1 MSALV
6 EKAKAPTLTAD
17 GLSMMPR
24 EFFSL
29 DDIFQ
34 DDDQGLLDSRSTNQ
48 APGQMYRLR
57 EGFED
62 INRFVDEHGRA
73 PSGEGK
79 VEEQRLARRLAAI
92 RQDRSR
98 TQALA
103 PDDRHG
109 LLGKTSESDSVSAEE
124 DFDEASENVTSLDDI
139 LADAGGF
146 LDSEAQELFEERHIQ
161 FGAKKNTPDEIAQR
175 TPCRDFDRFE
185 GLFSG
190 AKSEIREGHSETV
203 RFAKGAQIQ
212 EGDFFILDG
221 VMCLVDKIGEKNE
234 GVGHSRHNPRI
245 RVVFDNETESNLL
258 LHSFARALYK
268 DPNGRR
274 VLMDPDRVFEKMQGL
289 SHHDRRKGVLYI
301 LSTQSTNP
309 ELATMHDLYKIG
321 YTEESI
327 ERRIAGA
334 QRSSTYLEAPVTVE
348 ATYDCFGVNPRAVER
363 LVHAMLSSQKL
374 NVTLTDSQGRRY
386 RPREWFCVDLET
398 AKAVVER
405 IADGTISHYRIDGV
419 SGRLVAKSRR
429 YEGGGDNH

>member
-1 MSALV
+1 MV
-6 EKAKAPTLTAD
+6 
-17 GLSMMPR
+17 PR
-24 EFFSL
+24 MFFNL
-29 DDIFQ
+29 DDIFE
-34 DDDQGLLDSRSTNQ
+34 DDDEELLNSRDTNQ
-48 APGQMYRLR
+48 APSQIQRLR
-57 EGFED
+57 GGFSD
-62 INRFVDEHGRA
+62 INAFIDERGRE
-73 PSGEGK
+73 PSDEGEQS
-79 VEEQRLARRLAAI
+79 ERRLARRLAAI
-92 RQDRSR
+92 RQNRR
-98 TQALA
+98 KVQVLVQN
-103 PDDRHG
+103 DRHG
-109 LLGKTSESDSVSAEE
+109 LLASVSEQEVPA
-124 DFDEASENVTSLDDI
+124 DKNFDEVSENVTSLDDI
-139 LADAGGF
+139 FADADGL
-146 LDSEAQELFEERHIQ
+146 LDSESQELFAERHVQ

-190 AKSEIREGHSETV
+190 AKSEVCEGHSETV

-234 GVGHSRHNPRI
+234 GVGHARHNPRI

-274 VLMDPDRVFEKMQGL
+274 ILMDPDRVFDNGQGL

-301 LSTQSTNP
+301 LSSKSANP
-309 ELATMHDLYKIG
+309 ELAAMRDLYKIG
-321 YTEESI
+321 YTEE
-327 ERRIAGA
+327 ELEKRIAGA

-348 ATYDCFGVNPRAVER
+348 ATYDCFGVSPRAVER

-374 NVTLTDSQGRRY
+374 NVTLTDHQGRRY

-405 IADGTISHYRIDGV
+405 IADGTISNYRIDGV

-429 YEGGGDNH
+429 YARDSDDD

>member
-1 MSALV
+1 
-6 EKAKAPTLTAD
+6 
-17 GLSMMPR
+17 MMPR

-48 APGQMYRLR
+48 APGQTYRLR

-62 INRFVDEHGRA
+62 INRFLDEHGRA
-73 PSGEGK
+73 PSGGGEA
-79 VEEQRLARRLAAI
+79 EEQRLARRLVAN
-92 RQDRSR
+92 RQNRSR

-103 PDDRHG
+103 PNDRHG
-109 LLGKTSESDSVSAEE
+109 LLGNRSEFDSVPAEE
-124 DFDEASENVTSLDDI
+124 DFDEASENVASLDDI
-139 LADAGGF
+139 LADAGGL

-175 TPCRDFDRFE
+175 TPCQDFDRFE
-185 GLFSG
+185 GLFAG
-190 AKSEIREGHSETV
+190 AKSEIREGQSETV

-274 VLMDPDRVFEKMQGL
+274 ILMDPDRVFEKMQGL

-301 LSTQSTNP
+301 LSSQSNNP
-309 ELATMHDLYKIG
+309 ELAAMHDLYKIG

-334 QRSSTYLEAPVTVE
+334 QRSSTYLEAPVKVE
-348 ATYDCFGVNPRAVER
+348 ATYDCYGVNPRAVER

-374 NVTLTDSQGRRY
+374 NVTLTDSLGRRY
-386 RPREWFCVDLET
+386 RPREWFCVNLET

-405 IADGTISHYRIDGV
+405 IADGTISNYRIDGV
-419 SGRLVAKSRR
+419 SGRLVAKNRR
-429 YEGGGDNH
+429 YAGGANNDS

>member
-1 MSALV
+1 MV
-6 EKAKAPTLTAD
+6 
-17 GLSMMPR
+17 PR
-24 EFFSL
+24 EFFNL

-34 DDDQGLLDSRSTNQ
+34 DDDQGLLDSRSTNK
-48 APGQMYRLR
+48 APGQVYRLR
-57 EGFED
+57 EGFAD
-62 INRFVDEHGRA
+62 INRFVDEHGQV
-73 PSGEGK
+73 PSGDGAPLER
-79 VEEQRLARRLAAI
+79 RLARRLAAI
-92 RQDRSR
+92 RQNRSK
-98 TQALA
+98 TQVLV

-109 LLGKTSESDSVSAEE
+109 LLGSTSEPDSVPLDD
-124 DFDEASENVTSLDDI
+124 DFDSVSENVTSLDDI
-139 LADAGGF
+139 LADAGGL

-274 VLMDPDRVFEKMQGL
+274 ILMDPDRVFEKMQGL

-301 LSTQSTNP
+301 LSSQSNNA
-309 ELATMHDLYKIG
+309 ELAAVRDLYKIG

-327 ERRIAGA
+327 EKRIAGA

-348 ATYDCFGVNPRAVER
+348 ATYDCYGVNPRAVER

-405 IADGTISHYRIDGV
+405 IADGTISNYRIDGV

-429 YEGGGDNH
+429 YRPQGESGAD

>member
-1 MSALV
+1 
-6 EKAKAPTLTAD
+6 
-17 GLSMMPR
+17 MMPR

-29 DDIFQ
+29 GDIFQ
-34 DDDQGLLDSRSTNQ
+34 DDDQGLLDSRRTNQ

-73 PSGEGK
+73 PSGEGEA
-79 VEEQRLARRLAAI
+79 EEQRLARRLAAI
-92 RQDRSR
+92 RQNRSR
-98 TQALA
+98 TRALA
-103 PDDRHG
+103 PDDRHC
-109 LLGKTSESDSVSAEE
+109 LLGNTSEYDAVPAEE

-139 LADAGGF
+139 LADAGGL

-175 TPCRDFDRFE
+175 TPCKDFDRFE
-185 GLFSG
+185 GLFAG
-190 AKSEIREGHSETV
+190 AKSEIREGQSETV
-203 RFAKGAQIQ
+203 RFAKGAQIE

-274 VLMDPDRVFEKMQGL
+274 ILMDPDRVFEKMQGL

-301 LSTQSTNP
+301 LSSQSNNA
-309 ELATMHDLYKIG
+309 ELAAVRDLYKIG

-327 ERRIAGA
+327 EKRIAGA

-348 ATYDCFGVNPRAVER
+348 ATYDCYGVNPRAVER

-405 IADGTISHYRIDGV
+405 IADGTISNYRIDGV

-429 YEGGGDNH
+429 YRPQGESGAD

>member
-1 MSALV
+1 MV
-6 EKAKAPTLTAD
+6 
-17 GLSMMPR
+17 PR
-24 EFFSL
+24 EFFNL
-29 DDIFQ
+29 DEIFQ
-34 DDDQGLLDSRSTNQ
+34 DDNEGLLDSTDSNQ
-48 APGQMYRLR
+48 APGQVYRLR
-57 EGFED
+57 EGFAE
-62 INRFVDEHGRA
+62 INGFVDEHQQV
-73 PSGEGK
+73 PSDEGGQL
-79 VEEQRLARRLAAI
+79 ERRLARRLAAI
-92 RQDRSR
+92 RLDRSKA
-98 TQALA
+98 QVLA
-103 PDDRHG
+103 QDDRHG
-109 LLGKTSESDSVSAEE
+109 LLGQSSENDAVPVDE
-124 DFDEASENVTSLDDI
+124 DFDAVSENVTSLDDI
-139 LADAGGF
+139 LADSGGL

-161 FGAKKNTPDEIAQR
+161 FGVKRHTPDEIAQR
-175 TPCRDFDRFE
+175 TPCKDFDRFE
-185 GLFSG
+185 GLFAG
-190 AKSEIREGHSETV
+190 AKSEIREGQSETV
-203 RFAKGAQIQ
+203 RFAKGAQIE

-274 VLMDPDRVFEKMQGL
+274 ILMDPDRVFEKMQGL

-301 LSTQSTNP
+301 LSSMSLNP
-309 ELATMHDLYKIG
+309 ELVAMRDLYKIG
-321 YTEESI
+321 YTEEAL
-327 ERRIAGA
+327 EKRIAGA
-334 QRSSTYLEAPVTVE
+334 QRSTTYLEAPVTVK

-405 IADGTISHYRIDGV
+405 IADGTISNYRIDGV

-429 YEGGGDNH
+429 YRP

>member
-1 MSALV
+1 MD
-6 EKAKAPTLTAD
+6 E
-17 GLSMMPR
+17 
-24 EFFSL
+24 
-29 DDIFQ
+29 IFK
-34 DDDQGLLDSRSTNQ
+34 DDDQGLLDSQGTNQ
-48 APGQMYRLR
+48 APGQIYRLR
-57 EGFED
+57 EGFAE
-62 INRFVDEHGRA
+62 INGFVDEHGRA
-73 PSGEGK
+73 PSDEGGQL
-79 VEEQRLARRLAAI
+79 ERRLARRLAAI
-92 RQDRSR
+92 RIDRSKA
-98 TQALA
+98 QVLSQ
-103 PDDRHG
+103 DDRHG
-109 LLGKTSESDSVSAEE
+109 LLGCVSEHDAVLVDE
-124 DFDEASENVTSLDDI
+124 DFDEVSENVTSLDDI
-139 LADAGGF
+139 LADSGGL

-190 AKSEIREGHSETV
+190 AKSEIREGQSETV

-274 VLMDPDRVFEKMQGL
+274 ILMDPDQVFEKMQGL

-301 LSTQSTNP
+301 LSSMSTNP
-309 ELATMHDLYKIG
+309 ELAAIHDLYKIG
-321 YTEESI
+321 YTEEAL

-334 QRSSTYLEAPVTVE
+334 HKSSTYLEAPVTVE
-348 ATYDCFGVNPRAVER
+348 ATYDCYGVNPRAVER

-374 NVTLTDSQGRRY
+374 NVTLTDHEGRRY

-405 IADGTISHYRIDGV
+405 IADGTISQYRIDGV
-419 SGRLVAKSRR
+419 SGRLVPKTRR
-429 YEGGGDNH
+429 YGKGTNND

>member
-1 MSALV
+1 MV
-6 EKAKAPTLTAD
+6 
-17 GLSMMPR
+17 PR

-34 DDDQGLLDSRSTNQ
+34 DDDQGLLDSRSTNK

-57 EGFED
+57 EGFAD
-62 INRFVDEHGRA
+62 INRFVDEHGRV
-73 PSGEGK
+73 PSGEG
-79 VEEQRLARRLAAI
+79 EAFEQRLARRLSAI
-92 RQDRSR
+92 RQNRSR
-98 TQALA
+98 TQALT

-109 LLGKTSESDSVSAEE
+109 LLGKTSDSNSVPADQ

-139 LADAGGF
+139 LADAGGL

-175 TPCRDFDRFE
+175 TPCKDFDRFE
-185 GLFSG
+185 GLFAG
-190 AKSEIREGHSETV
+190 AKSEIREGQSETV
-203 RFAKGAQIQ
+203 RFAKGAQIE

-274 VLMDPDRVFEKMQGL
+274 ILMDPDRVFEKMQGL

-301 LSTQSTNP
+301 LSSQSKNP
-309 ELATMHDLYKIG
+309 ELAAMHDLYKIG
-321 YTEESI
+321 YTEELI
-327 ERRIAGA
+327 EKRIAGA
-334 QRSSTYLEAPVTVE
+334 RRSSTYLEAPVTVE
-348 ATYDCFGVNPRAVER
+348 ATYDCYGVNPRAVER

-386 RPREWFCVDLET
+386 RPREWFCVDLGT

-405 IADGTISHYRIDGV
+405 IADGTISNYRIDGV
-419 SGRLVAKSRR
+419 SGRLVAKNRR
-429 YEGGGDNH
+429 YARGADNN

>member
-1 MSALV
+1 MV
-6 EKAKAPTLTAD
+6 
-17 GLSMMPR
+17 PR
-24 EFFSL
+24 EFFNL
-29 DDIFQ
+29 DEIFE
-34 DDDQGLLDSRSTNQ
+34 DDDQGLLDSQGTNQ
-48 APGQMYRLR
+48 APGQVYRLR
-57 EGFED
+57 EGFAE
-62 INRFVDEHGRA
+62 INGFVDEYGEVPSDEGNQLGR
-73 PSGEGK
+73 
-79 VEEQRLARRLAAI
+79 RLARRLAAI
-92 RQDRSR
+92 RRDRSKA
-98 TQALA
+98 QVLA
-103 PDDRHG
+103 QDDRHG
-109 LLGKTSESDSVSAEE
+109 LLGSASEQDAVLVDE
-124 DFDEASENVTSLDDI
+124 DFDEVSENVTSLDDI
-139 LADAGGF
+139 LADAGGL
-146 LDSEAQELFEERHIQ
+146 LDSEAQELFKERHIE

-175 TPCRDFDRFE
+175 TPCQDFDRFE
-185 GLFSG
+185 ALFSG

-274 VLMDPDRVFEKMQGL
+274 ILMDPDRVFEKMQGL

-301 LSTQSTNP
+301 LSSQSKNP
-309 ELATMHDLYKIG
+309 ELATMNDLFKIG

-327 ERRIAGA
+327 AKRIAGA

-348 ATYDCFGVNPRAVER
+348 ATYDCYGVNPRAVER

-374 NVTLTDSQGRRY
+374 NVTLTDHQGRRY
-386 RPREWFCVDLET
+386 RPREWFCVELET

-405 IADGTISHYRIDGV
+405 IADGTISNYRIDGV
-419 SGRLVAKSRR
+419 SGRLVKKSRH
-429 YEGGGDNH
+429 YVGGADGN

>member
-1 MSALV
+1 VSALV
-6 EKAKAPTLTAD
+6 EKAETSTRTTGGLIMAPR
-17 GLSMMPR
+17 G
-24 EFFSL
+24 FFNL
-29 DDIFQ
+29 DEIFE
-34 DDDQGLLDSRSTNQ
+34 DDDQGLLDSRDANH
-48 APGQMYRLR
+48 APSQIHRLR
-57 EGFED
+57 EGFAE
-62 INRFVDEHGRA
+62 INGFVDGRGRV
-73 PSGEGK
+73 PSDKGEQL
-79 VEEQRLARRLAAI
+79 ERRLARRLAAI
-92 RQDRSR
+92 RQDRSK

-103 PDDRHG
+103 QDDRHV
-109 LLGKTSESDSVSAEE
+109 LLGSSPEKEVQADRH
-124 DFDEASENVTSLDDI
+124 FDEASENVTSLDDI
-139 LADAGGF
+139 LADADGL

-161 FGAKKNTPDEIAQR
+161 FGAKKNMPDEIAQR

-190 AKSEIREGHSETV
+190 AKSEVREGHSETV

-274 VLMDPDRVFEKMQGL
+274 ILMDPDQVFEKMQGL

-301 LSTQSTNP
+301 LSSRSDNP
-309 ELATMHDLYKIG
+309 ELAAMRDLYKIG
-321 YTEESI
+321 YTEESL
-327 ERRIAGA
+327 EKRIVGA
-334 QRSSTYLEAPVTVE
+334 QRSSTYLEARVTVE
-348 ATYDCFGVNPRAVER
+348 ATYDCYGVNPRAVER

-398 AKAVVER
+398 AKGVVER
-405 IADGTISHYRIDGV
+405 IADGTISNYRIDGV

-429 YEGGGDNH
+429 YVRDTK